1 MNWLDHIVRIE
12 GTPYATLP
20 LFLTSLGIGLMLG
33 VERERKANARA
44 GIRTFSLTSM
54 LGTLSAM
61 LADRVGEPALLAGGL
76 AVVAAFILSAYWR
89 FSNDDGPDVTTQIAL
104 VFGYGLGAMVWYD
117 MGEMAVA
124 LGLIATLL
132 LYLKPELSGFS
143 QRLSRHDLMTLL
155 QFGAVTGIILPILP
169 DQSFGPYAALNLRE
183 TWLMV
188 VLISGV
194 GLTGYLAVM
203 LIGEKAGA
211 PLMGIM
217 GGLTSTTATSMIYA
231 RQVKE
236 SPENLNFCAS
246 VILLANLV
254 VFFRLAVVAAVLAP
268 AILPTLLPV
277 LAAGLACGLAVL
289 LYQRWRRPIGSA
301 AVSGTDFQL
310 KNPTELHTALLFGAL
325 YALVTLAVAWLTDLF
340 GNGGLYLVAL
350 ISGLTDIDAIALAT
364 LRQFAGGK
372 LDALLVAAAF
382 AIATASNAAFK
393 FSLIAGIGGKTLARR
408 IAPAFV
414 AMTLGMF
421 AVLPL
426 I

>member
-1 MNWLDHIVRIE
+1 MNWLDHIVQIE
-12 GTPYATLP
+12 GTPYASLP

-54 LGTLSAM
+54 FGTLSAM
-61 LADRVGEPALLAGGL
+61 LASRTGEPAVLIGGL
-76 AVVAAFILSAYWR
+76 AVMAVFILSAYWR
-89 FSNDDGPDVTTQIAL
+89 FSHDDGPDVTTQVAL

-211 PLMGIM
+211 PLMGVM

-254 VFFRLAVVAAVLAP
+254 VFFRMGVVAAVVAP
-268 AILPTLLPV
+268 AILPMLLPV
-277 LAAGLACGLAVL
+277 LAAGLLCGLAVL
-289 LYQRWRRPIGSA
+289 LYQRWRRPVGSA
-301 AVSGTDFQL
+301 SVSADFQL
-310 KNPTELHTALLFGAL
+310 KNPTELHTALLFGAI

-393 FSLIAGIGGKTLARR
+393 FSLIAGIGGAALARR
-408 IAPAFV
+408 IAPAFI
-414 AMTLGMF
+414 AMALGMF

-426 I
+426 L